1 MSEELVT
8 KKVGVG
14 LSANAKYL
22 GWNPFGDDSRLYKN
36 ENTESTFYDDC
47 ILTMTLANK
56 FSFNGDIADLDTKL
70 IE

>member
-1 MSEELVT
+1 MSDKLVT

-14 LSANAKYL
+14 RSSSVKYT
-22 GWNPFGDDSRLYKN
+22 WASTSINLYENK
-36 ENTESTFYDDC
+36 NTESTFYDDC

-56 FSFNGDIADLDTKL
+56 FSFKGDIADLDTKL